1 MICFKFRTL
10 YLHYSSDF
18 ETCQYFLCNFPNF
31 FRGDF
36 MYENYCKIRDLRKL
50 KDSDVSKGANVSKS
64 TFSDW
69 KSGRSLPGTDKV
81 LRIAKFL
88 EVTVEELLGSENY
101 EYDSKAHTWDYA
113 LNISKKDQAI
123 IEKVNEKYGTNITV
137 ELNSSWKSNADA
149 IDTDIKD
156 VKDDG
161 IQDIK

>member
-113 LNISKKDQAI
+113 LNISKKEQI
-123 IEKVNEKYGTNITV
+123 IFEKVMSDSDLSKRLIAYAEKLAEILDEEEIEINKKKG
-137 ELNSSWKSNADA
+137 D
-149 IDTDIKD
+149 
-156 VKDDG
+156 
-161 IQDIK
+161 

>member
-1 MICFKFRTL
+1 
-10 YLHYSSDF
+10 
-18 ETCQYFLCNFPNF
+18 
-31 FRGDF
+31 
-36 MYENYCKIRDLRKL
+36 MYENYCKIRDLRRL

-113 LNISKKDQAI
+113 LNISKKEQI
-123 IEKVNEKYGTNITV
+123 IFEKVMSDSDLSKRLIAYAGKLASILDE
-137 ELNSSWKSNADA
+137 EE
-149 IDTDIKD
+149 IDKKKGDK
-156 VKDDG
+156 
-161 IQDIK
+161 